1 MQFESWFGVKI
12 VILVFSVIFHEVA
25 HGFVAMKCGD
35 YTAKYAGRLTFNPIP
50 HIDVFG
56 TIILPLLLILT
67 SSQFL
72 LGWAKPV
79 PVNPYNY
86 RNGRIDDV
94 KVSAAG
100 PGSNL
105 LLAFGFT
112 VLALLIA
119 WISPGMFSGIWAM
132 IQYGILINIV
142 LAVFNLMPIPPL
154 DGSHIVAFFLP
165 PALALRYQQIQQ
177 YGLILVFIFIMTPL
191 FRIVHY
197 IVYFVYGIYITIL
210 ELFL

>member
-1 MQFESWFGVKI
+1 MFDALFGIRI
-12 VILVFSVIFHEVA
+12 VILIFSVILHEVA
-25 HGFVAMKCGD
+25 HGYVAMKCGD

-56 TIILPLLLILT
+56 TIVLPLILILT
-67 SSQFL
+67 NSPFL

-86 RNGRIDDV
+86 NNGKIDDV

-100 PGSNL
+100 PASNL
-105 LLAFGFT
+105 LLASAFT
-112 VLALLIA
+112 LLAIIIGWVTPGLFSAA
-119 WISPGMFSGIWAM
+119 WSM

-154 DGSHIVAFFLP
+154 DGSHILAYFLP
-165 PALALRYQQIQQ
+165 PNMAFKYQQIQQ
-177 YGLILVFIFIMTPL
+177 YGLILVFVFIMTPL

-197 IVYFVYGIYITIL
+197 IVYFVYGIFTTIL
-210 ELFL
+210 RLFL